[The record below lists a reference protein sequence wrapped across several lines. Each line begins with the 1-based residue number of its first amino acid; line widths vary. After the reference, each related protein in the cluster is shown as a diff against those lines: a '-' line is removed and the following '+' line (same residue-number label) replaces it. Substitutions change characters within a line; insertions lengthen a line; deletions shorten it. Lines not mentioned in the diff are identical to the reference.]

1 MAGCSSPQSAPAAQS
16 VVALSPV
23 AHKRGINSVS
33 YSGRWEFENGRTD
46 GRYLGAS
53 ARSFHAGACMTI
65 LFRGT
70 RLRIFGVIGRNGGAA
85 SVVFPPRGDE
95 RISFVG
101 AAKTT
106 HRLVYDSGPLQN
118 GVHIISV
125 VVMKPTQL
133 TQGYVNIDELEIG
146 SVGS

>member
-1 MAGCSSPQSAPAAQS
+1 
-16 VVALSPV
+16 
-23 AHKRGINSVS
+23 
-33 YSGRWEFENGRTD
+33 
-46 GRYLGAS
+46 
-53 ARSFHAGACMTI
+53 MTI